1 MAKNLSERIA
11 ERMRNKKASV
21 GAQNRGAFL
30 ALKSEIAQ
38 AISDGWPIKSIWE
51 TLHEEG
57 KVKFS
62 YQAFRNYVNSLLL
75 GGKQAGTPPAKAEAA
90 VPQAIQDKPAKPPV
104 PAKQRANEPR
114 ANPTAPQPE
123 GFNFDAKP
131 NKEDFL

>member
-1 MAKNLSERIA
+1 
-11 ERMRNKKASV
+11 MRNKKASV

-75 GGKQAGTPPAKAEAA
+75 DRKQANKPLVTAEVPATNTVQEKQVKPPELGKQRTT
-90 VPQAIQDKPAKPPV
+90 
-104 PAKQRANEPR
+104 EPR
-114 ANPTAPQPE
+114 ANLAAPMPQ
-123 GFNFDAKP
+123 GFHFDAKP
-131 NKEDFL
+131 NKEEFL